1 MAPRVAMVTSRH
13 IATISCSHAVIFSS
27 SSSSVPVCLSLALT
41 SPLTRQRFD
50 MGHVC
55 ELSFKPNQ
63 MDFFF
68 GGRVV
73 SFLGYIRA
81 RSGFELSE
89 ILVGFSP

>member
-55 ELSFKPNQ
+55 ESCHSNQ
-63 MDFFF
+63 TKWIF
-68 GGRVV
+68 
-73 SFLGYIRA
+73 FLGRP
-81 RSGFELSE
+81 SGFISG
-89 ILVGFSP
+89 IYTSQIRV

>member
-13 IATISCSHAVIFSS
+13 IATISCSHAVIFSSS

-55 ELSFKPNQ
+55 ESCHSNQTKWIFFLAAEWFHFWDIYEPDQGLSCQ
-63 MDFFF
+63 
-68 GGRVV
+68 
-73 SFLGYIRA
+73 
-81 RSGFELSE
+81 RS
-89 ILVGFSP
+89 